1 MQSVSTSETDSL
13 SIHASRIARFN
24 GLSRDRCEVAWLLGE
39 TTDDPADKN
48 MAVPISWSVDCIRLR
63 LSKTDRDEAREREER
78 ERIGEYNR
86 LVTDRVAQANLI
98 KTVGL
103 ERAKARML
111 ALRTRSV
118 HVKNDA
124 SGSVMCRFGR
134 AIERVFEYFRVKNM
148 KMEPFQLEL
157 VRGVLLGIAQKQFGD
172 ALYKYKHALLSKL
185 YLAPLGSES
194 YDYNNP
200 SVCYEYRVEQDFARY
215 ANPYTLCL
223 APRQCG
229 KSLMMCVLLAS
240 VLLHLEI
247 NIMVQAQNKH
257 MCSTLLSGIERSMVE
272 LQELASFSEI
282 EKLCAKSGNPE
293 NRVYKF
299 DRGYKGPSY
308 AHFLASSNDV
318 SILFVGF
325 FLLALKLY
333 TKNPH
338 TSVLHYESWCKCIW
352 YKRWFCL
359 YI

>member
-1 MQSVSTSETDSL
+1 MIDSNNDVS
-13 SIHASRIARFN
+13 
-24 GLSRDRCEVAWLLGE
+24 WLLTE
-39 TTDDPADKN
+39 TTDDPINKHSTA
-48 MAVPISWSVDCIRLR
+48 PIAWSVDCARVR
-63 LSKTDRDEAREREER
+63 LSKYDRDKAREREEL

-86 LVTDRVAQANLI
+86 LVTDRVAQADLI
-98 KTVGL
+98 KALGL
-103 ERAKARML
+103 DGARARL
-111 ALRTRSV
+111 HDLRTRNS
-118 HVKNDA
+118 HTKNDE

-134 AIERVFEYFRVKNM
+134 MIDRVFEYFRMKNM

-157 VRGVLLGIAQKQFGD
+157 ARGVLLGIAQKQFGD

-185 YLAPLGSES
+185 CLAPLGSES
-194 YDYNNP
+194 YDYTAPN
-200 SVCYEYRVEQDFARY
+200 VCYEYRVEQEFARY

-257 MCSTLLSGIERSMVE
+257 MCSTLLAGVERAMVQ

-282 EKLCAKSGNPE
+282 EKPCAQAGNPE
-293 NRVYKF
+293 NRIYKF

-318 SILFVGF
+318 SMLF
-325 FLLALKLY
+325 L
-333 TKNPH
+333 
-338 TSVLHYESWCKCIW
+338 
-352 YKRWFCL
+352 
-359 YI
+359 